1 MSIKMKICL
10 LGATFTTNNMGVN
23 ALTVG
28 AIKSIHYKYP
38 EAEIILL
45 DYNTEKLSYNV
56 DVEGKK
62 VSVQLVNMLF
72 SRKIFQSNHILLLL
86 FFALLVKI
94 IPFKAVR
101 KKIIGGNEILNVI
114 NKIDFANAISGGDSF
129 SDIYGIRRFY
139 YVSLPQI
146 LIVLMEKK
154 LILLPQTLGPFKRK
168 TVKFWASYIMRHA
181 YLVFSRDNSSIQE
194 MKRMLGSKFDQDKF
208 KFCYD
213 VGFVLDPIPSK
224 EINSDSNIISEKSK
238 DFLVGLNVSGLLY
251 MGGYTRNNMFGLKVD
266 YHQLISEILDFLIN
280 KNCASVLLIPHV
292 FGVNNPESD
301 AQACMKTFD
310 QYKDQYKE
318 KINVVRNSYNQ
329 NEIKYI
335 IGLCDFFIGSRM
347 HACIAAIS
355 QCIPAV
361 SVAYSKKF
369 YGVMESI
376 GVEDL
381 VADPRNLEMDE
392 LMMIIRDSMNNR
404 DSLRKKLKTDM
415 PRVKETVLNLY
426 STMDWQ

>member
-1 MSIKMKICL
+1 MKICL

-28 AIKSIHYKYP
+28 TIKSIRYKYP

-45 DYNTEKLSYNV
+45 DYGAEKLSFNV
-56 DVEGKK
+56 NVEGNE
-62 VSVQLVNMLF
+62 VPIQLVNMRF
-72 SRKIFQSNHILLLL
+72 SKKIFQKNHILFLL
-86 FFALLVKI
+86 FLALVIKA
-94 IPFKAVR
+94 IPFKGL
-101 KKIIGGNEILNVI
+101 KKIILSRNEVLNTI
-114 NKIDFANAISGGDSF
+114 DQIDFANAISGGDSF

-139 YVSLPQI
+139 YVSLPQL
-146 LIVLMEKK
+146 LIVTLGKK

-168 TVKFWASYIMRHA
+168 TVKYWASYIMRHA
-181 YLVFSRDNSSIQE
+181 HLVFSRDNRGIPE
-194 MKRMLGSKFDQDKF
+194 MKMMLGSQFDEAKF

-213 VGFVLDPIPSK
+213 VGFVLDPVPVK
-224 EINSDSNIISEKSK
+224 AEDSDESIFKNQSSDMLI
-238 DFLVGLNVSGLLY
+238 GLNVSGLLY

-266 YHQLISEILDFLIN
+266 YHELIANILDLLIKQHN
-280 KNCASVLLIPHV
+280 ASILLIPHV
-292 FGVNNPESD
+292 FGENNQESD
-301 AQACMKTFD
+301 ARACIKTFD
-310 QYKDQYKE
+310 QYKDQYKG
-318 KINVVRNSYNQ
+318 KIDVVRNTYNQ

-369 YGVMESI
+369 YGVMETI

-381 VADPRNLEMDE
+381 VADPRNLEMGE
-392 LMMIIRDSMNNR
+392 IMMIIRNSMENR
-404 DSLRKKLKTDM
+404 DSLKKKLIADM
-415 PRVKETVLNLY
+415 PKVKDTVLNLY
-426 STMDWQ
+426 SAMDSP